1 MEETPVLLTEVYLYD
16 YDQDVY
22 KRQEITGSRA
32 IRVADPMTAE
42 TTEETIATTG
52 ITETETTAEEMKDL
66 PFLHRLYRN
75 RSRVVTRQRIKKK
88 ITRNRNVWMMIL

>member
-1 MEETPVLLTEVYLYD
+1 METETDKVVVTMTVVQTETT
-16 YDQDVY
+16 
-22 KRQEITGSRA
+22 EITGSRA